1 MATIRAVAAEAR
13 MKRLRLGR
21 DPTAALLFWP
31 LHRLRVPVC
40 GFSFNNLFRFAD
52 WDGDGDMDLIFGHYM
67 NTSDPWDK
75 LQIEFHERLPSGALQ
90 AKPWHTVEST
100 PEAMES
106 W

>member
-1 MATIRAVAAEAR
+1 
-13 MKRLRLGR
+13 
-21 DPTAALLFWP
+21 
-31 LHRLRVPVC
+31 
-40 GFSFNNLFRFAD
+40 
-52 WDGDGDMDLIFGHYM
+52 MDLIVGHYM